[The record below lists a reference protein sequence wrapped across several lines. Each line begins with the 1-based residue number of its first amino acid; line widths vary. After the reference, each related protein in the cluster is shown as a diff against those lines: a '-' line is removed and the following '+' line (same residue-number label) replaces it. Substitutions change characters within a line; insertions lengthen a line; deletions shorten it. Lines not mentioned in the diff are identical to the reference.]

1 MGRKKVKRIL
11 IETASFDTGGLERV
25 VLDSALILRNFGFE
39 VTIFCTGPLGL
50 LASEA
55 RDEGLRVLRVRTK
68 LKLIFHVLFKRPDVS
83 LSHFA
88 DFGYSVYNIFKI
100 PNITFIHNVYAFL
113 DKTRK
118 QKILKNDKYV
128 ARYISVS
135 NSATRY
141 AVEALKLEPKKIVT
155 IPNGINIEKHGLNV
169 NFRNSFPFPLQESI
183 KDDDFVF
190 LNVAAYN
197 LHKGHYLLVDA
208 LRQVVKKYPQTKV
221 VCIGSTVYQP
231 HLDDLKRVISEEK
244 LDENLLLAGFF
255 PDTTPFYLRANCFLL
270 PSFIEGW
277 SIAMTEAMFYQLPM
291 ILTETGGAAEVIEDN
306 DIGIL
311 IPNEYGDVANLD
323 LELLNSLS
331 YVPQSYKTTGDL
343 TDAMINMIE
352 DRQKW
357 RSQAEASREKVLM
370 SYNLQRVVR
379 NYVNE
384 IQFVFES
391 KLKRELNDKL

>member
-113 DKTRK
+113 DESKK
-118 QKILKNDKYV
+118 QKILKNDKHV
-128 ARYISVS
+128 TRYISVS

-141 AVEALKLEPKKIVT
+141 AVESIKLEPNKIAT
-155 IPNGINIEKHGLNV
+155 IPNGINTEKHGLKV
-169 NFRNSFPFPLQESI
+169 DSTKSFSFPLQESI
-183 KDDDFVF
+183 GDDDFVF

-208 LRQVVKKYPQTKV
+208 LKQVVTKYPQTRV

-244 LDENLLLAGFF
+244 LDENLLLAGYF

-291 ILTETGGAAEVIEDN
+291 ILTQTGGAAEVIEDN

-323 LELLNSLS
+323 LESLNSLS
-331 YVPQSYKTTGDL
+331 YFPQSYKTTGDL

-352 DRQKW
+352 DEQKW
-357 RSQAEASREKVLM
+357 RVQAKASREKVLM
-370 SYNLQRVVR
+370 SYNLQKVVR
-379 NYVNE
+379 DYVNE
-384 IQFVFES
+384 IQFVIES
-391 KLKRELNDKL
+391 KHKRVMND

>member
-1 MGRKKVKRIL
+1 MQRNKVKRIL
-11 IETASFDTGGLERV
+11 IETESFDTGGLERV
-25 VLDSALILRNFGFE
+25 VLDSALTLNKLGFK

-50 LASEA
+50 LAREA
-55 RDEGLRVLRVRTK
+55 RNEGLEVLRMFTK
-68 LKLIFHVLFKRPDVS
+68 LNLIFYILFNRPGVV

-88 DFGYSVYNIFKI
+88 DFGYKVYNIFKI

-113 DKTRK
+113 DKSKK
-118 QKILKNDKYV
+118 QEILKNDKYV

-135 NSATRY
+135 KSATRY
-141 AVEALKLEPKKIVT
+141 AVEVLKLEPNKIAT
-155 IPNGINIEKHGLNV
+155 IPNGINIEKNVLNE
-169 NFRNSFPFPLQESI
+169 NLAKTFSFPLQEII

-197 LHKGHYLLVDA
+197 LHKGHYLLLDA
-208 LRQVVKKYPQTKV
+208 LKQVVKKYPQTRV

-231 HLDDLKRVISEEK
+231 HLDDLKKFIHEEK
-244 LDENLLLAGFF
+244 LEKNLLLAGYF

-277 SIAMTEAMFYQLPM
+277 SIAMTEAMFYQIPM
-291 ILTETGGAAEVIEDN
+291 ILTETGGSTEVIKDQ

-311 IPNEYGDVANLD
+311 IPNEYGDCANLD

-331 YVPQSYKTTGDL
+331 YTPQNYKTTMDL

-352 DRQKW
+352 NEQDW
-357 RSQAEASREKVLM
+357 RGKAVASRHKVLN
-370 SYNLQRVVR
+370 SYDVQKVVSK
-379 NYVNE
+379 YVDE
-384 IQFVFES
+384 IQFVVKS
-391 KLKRELNDKL
+391 KAK

>member
-1 MGRKKVKRIL
+1 MSRRKVKRIL

-25 VLDSALILRNFGFE
+25 VLDSALVLSDFGFE
-39 VTIFCTGPLGL
+39 VTIICTGPLGL
-50 LASEA
+50 LANEA
-55 RDEGLRVLRVRTK
+55 RDEGLRVLRIHTK
-68 LKLIFHVLFKRPDVS
+68 MKLFFHLLFKRPDIS
-83 LSHFA
+83 LSHFT
-88 DFGYSVYNIFKI
+88 DFGYSVYKIFEI

-113 DKTRK
+113 DEEKKRE
-118 QKILKNDKYV
+118 ILKNDKYV
-128 ARYISVS
+128 SRYISVS

-141 AVEALKLEPKKIVT
+141 AVEALKLQPKKIAT
-155 IPNGINIEKHGLNV
+155 IPNGINTEKHALNL
-169 NFRNSFPFPLQESI
+169 NLKKSISFPLQESI

-208 LRQVVKKYPQTKV
+208 LKQVVKKYPQARV

-231 HLDDLKRVISEEK
+231 HLEDLRRVISEEK
-244 LDENLLLAGFF
+244 LEKNLLLAGYF

-311 IPNEYGDVANLD
+311 VPNEYGDVANLD

-331 YVPQSYKTTGDL
+331 YFPQSYKTTSDL

-352 DRQKW
+352 DIQNW
-357 RSQAEASREKVLM
+357 RAKAETSRKKVLT
-370 SYNLQRVVR
+370 SYNLQKVVR
-379 NYVNE
+379 DYVNE

-391 KLKRELNDKL
+391 KPKIGDE

>member
-1 MGRKKVKRIL
+1 MRRKKINRIL

-25 VLDSALILRNFGFE
+25 VLDSALILKSLGFR

-55 RDEGLRVLRVRTK
+55 RAEGLRVFRVRTK
-68 LKLIFHVLFKRPDVS
+68 LKLVFHVLFERPNVTI
-83 LSHFA
+83 SHFT

-113 DKTRK
+113 DKNKK
-118 QKILKNDKYV
+118 QEILKNDKYV

-135 NSATRY
+135 KSATRY
-141 AVEALKLEPKKIVT
+141 AVEALKLEPKKIAT
-155 IPNGINIEKHGLNV
+155 IPNGINIEKHTLNE
-169 NFRNSFPFPLQESI
+169 NLTKIFSFPLKESI

-208 LRQVVKKYPQTKV
+208 LKRVVVKYPQTRV

-231 HLDDLKRVISEEK
+231 HLDDLKRVIREEK
-244 LDENLLLAGFF
+244 LDENLLLAGYF

-277 SIAMTEAMFYQLPM
+277 SIAMTEAMFYRLPM
-291 ILTETGGAAEVIEDN
+291 ILTETGGAAEVIEGK

-323 LELLNSLS
+323 LELLNNLS
-331 YVPQSYKTTGDL
+331 YIPQSYKTTSDL
-343 TDAMINMIE
+343 TAAMINMIE
-352 DRQKW
+352 NAQDWGVKAAAARH
-357 RSQAEASREKVLM
+357 KVLK
-370 SYNLQRVVR
+370 SYNLQKVVR
-379 NYVNE
+379 EYVNE
-384 IQFVFES
+384 IQLVVES
-391 KLKRELNDKL
+391 KGKRETND